1 MDQLDQGRNVGGR
14 GGTDHRSKATEP
26 PIGQWE
32 PGATSSSSGCNPVP
46 IVPLGIKYSDGEDRE
61 LRYHPSGP
69 EALAAGREQEAN
81 PRRSGLSPRVLAYLV
96 GPIALVILCIF
107 RYYGLIARLPVWT
120 YVVVMA
126 GVVVLSMLVEP
137 FFDAP
142 LGSVRFHLRLAVHVA
157 AVTAVIY
164 MTGWG
169 PALIMAYAFV
179 ALFELETWGASLWR
193 PVMCWSLLNIVVAQI
208 LVGGGYLPSF
218 LNPSQAEAIG
228 ALGAAVLAMI
238 IRMAGATGMKKEE
251 AEERLAFQAGHD
263 ALTGLPNRAF
273 FYDRTTKALELVG
286 QTSFC
291 AVLLFDLDRFKEIN
305 DSLGHKYGD
314 RVLNE
319 VGPRVQSVL
328 RHGDSLARLG
338 GDEFCVLLSGVS
350 GHDHAVRVAERI
362 MAVLEEPFDVD
373 GTVLGIEASCG
384 IAMAPAHGDSA
395 DLLLQRADVAMYV
408 AKAAQPNVVL
418 YTPELD
424 TNTPERVALLGDLR
438 NALGRCEFVLHFQ
451 PKADMTTRRI
461 KGAEAL
467 IRWRHPNLGLLYPD
481 SFIPAAERTGLIEPM
496 TQWVLHEAL
505 GQCRTWLDERQV
517 DDPNELSI
525 AVNLSARSLLD
536 SSLPETVDAA
546 LRRWN
551 VPPHLLGL
559 EITETII
566 MTDPVRAKR
575 VLTELADLGVTVSID
590 DFGTG
595 YSSLAYLRDLPVHEL
610 KIDRTFVQDMGSG
623 SEEAVIV
630 RAVVDLARNLGL
642 ETVAEGVED
651 ALVWDQL
658 VELGCDTA
666 QGYYLARP
674 MPDEQFRAWL
684 ADYSRGLG
692 SPAAGRTAPRVPAP
706 ELARTRLARAH
717 R

>member
-1 MDQLDQGRNVGGR
+1 V
-14 GGTDHRSKATEP
+14 
-26 PIGQWE
+26 
-32 PGATSSSSGCNPVP
+32 ATSSGWPSVP
-46 IVPLGIKYSDGEDRE
+46 IVLVGIKCSDGEDRE
-61 LRYHPSGP
+61 LRYHPSGSEELGTAGVQQP
-69 EALAAGREQEAN
+69 NAGRT
-81 PRRSGLSPRVLAYLV
+81 GLSPRVLAYLA
-96 GPIALVILCIF
+96 GPVALVVLYLF
-107 RYYGLIARLPVWT
+107 RYYGLITRLPLWT
-120 YVVVMA
+120 YVTVMA
-126 GVVVLSMLVEP
+126 GALGLSILVEP

-142 LGSVRFHLRLAVHVA
+142 IGSLRLHVRLAVHVA
-157 AVTAVIY
+157 AVTAFIY
-164 MTGWG
+164 ITGWG

-179 ALFELETWGASLWR
+179 ALLELETWGAALWR
-193 PVMCWSLLNIVVAQI
+193 PVMCWSLLNILVAQV
-208 LVGGGYLPSF
+208 LVGTGHLPSF
-218 LNPSQAEAIG
+218 LNDSQAAAIG
-228 ALGAAVLAMI
+228 ALGAVVLAMI

-251 AEERLAFQAGHD
+251 AEARLAFAAGHD
-263 ALTGLPNRAF
+263 TLTGLPNRAF
-273 FYDRTTKALELVG
+273 FYERTTRALEHAAH
-286 QTSFC
+286 TNSFC
-291 AVLLFDLDRFKEIN
+291 AVMLFDLDRFKEIN

-338 GDEFCVLLSGVS
+338 GDEFCVLLPGVS
-350 GHDHAVRVAERI
+350 GNDHAVHVAERI

-384 IAMAPAHGDSA
+384 IAMAPDHGDSA

-408 AKAAQPNVVL
+408 AKATQPNVVL
-418 YTPELD
+418 YRAELD

-438 NALGRCEFVLHFQ
+438 KAVGRGEFILHFQ
-451 PKADMTTRRI
+451 PKADMTTRRV

-467 IRWRHPNLGLLYPD
+467 IRWCHPTLGLLYPD
-481 SFIPAAERTGLIEPM
+481 SFIPEAERTGLIEPM
-496 TQWVLHEAL
+496 THWVLHEAL
-505 GQCRTWLDERQV
+505 GQCRKWLDEKRP
-517 DDPNELSI
+517 DDPDELSI
-525 AVNLSARSLLD
+525 AVNLSARSLMD

-551 VPPHLLGL
+551 VPSYLLGL

-575 VLTELADLGVTVSID
+575 ILTELADLGVTLSID

-610 KIDRTFVQDMGSG
+610 KIDRAFVQDMGSG

-651 ALVWDQL
+651 AFVWGQL

-666 QGYYLARP
+666 QGYHLARP
-674 MPDEQFRAWL
+674 MPEGQFKAWL
-684 ADYSRGLG
+684 ADYIRAL
-692 SPAAGRTAPRVPAP
+692 GRTTGELAPRRSSS
-706 ELARTRLARAH
+706 RTRLARV
-717 R
+717 RP

>member
-1 MDQLDQGRNVGGR
+1 
-14 GGTDHRSKATEP
+14 
-26 PIGQWE
+26 
-32 PGATSSSSGCNPVP
+32 
-46 IVPLGIKYSDGEDRE
+46 
-61 LRYHPSGP
+61 LRFHPSGS
-69 EALAAGREQEAN
+69 EAAVGGQDQSSD
-81 PRRSGLSPRVLAYLV
+81 RSGLSPRVLGYLA
-96 GPIALVILCIF
+96 GPIALVILFVF
-107 RYYGLIARLPVWT
+107 RSYGLITRLPVWT
-120 YVVVMA
+120 YLVVMA
-126 GVVVLSMLVEP
+126 GAMVFSMLVEP

-142 LGSVRFHLRLAVHVA
+142 AGSVRLHMRLAVHVT

-179 ALFELETWGASLWR
+179 ALLELETWGAMLWR
-193 PVMCWSLLNIVVAQI
+193 PVMCWSLLNILMAQI
-208 LVGGGYLPSF
+208 LVGLGLLPSF
-218 LNPSQAEAIG
+218 LNPSQAAAIG
-228 ALGAAVLAMI
+228 ALGAVALAMI

-251 AEERLAFQAGHD
+251 AEERLAFQACHD
-263 ALTGLPNRAF
+263 ILTGLPNRAY
-273 FYDRTTKALELVG
+273 FYDRTTEALGSADRRSSL
-286 QTSFC
+286 C
-291 AVLLFDLDRFKEIN
+291 AVMLFDLDRFKEIN

-338 GDEFCVLLSGVS
+338 GDEFCVLLAGVS
-350 GHDHAVRVAERI
+350 GHEHAVKVAERI
-362 MAVLEEPFDVD
+362 MDLLEEPFDVD

-384 IAMAPAHGDSA
+384 IAMAPTDGDSA
-395 DLLLQRADVAMYV
+395 DLLLQRADVAMCV
-408 AKAAQPNVVL
+408 AKASPSNVVL

-424 TNTPERVALLGDLR
+424 TNTPDRVALLGDLR
-438 NALGRCEFVLHFQ
+438 HAVGRREFVLHFQ
-451 PKADMTTRRI
+451 PKADMTSGRI

-467 IRWRHPNLGLLYPD
+467 IRWRHPTLGLLYPD
-481 SFIPAAERTGLIEPM
+481 RFIPEAERTGLIEPM
-496 TQWVLHEAL
+496 TEWVLHEAL
-505 GQCRTWLDERQV
+505 GQCRRWLDERS
-517 DDPNELSI
+517 DGDTDELSI

-536 SSLPETVDAA
+536 SSLPDVVDAA

-551 VPPHLLGL
+551 VPSHLLDL

-566 MTDPVRAKR
+566 MTDPIRAKR
-575 VLTELADLGVTVSID
+575 ILTELADLGVTLSID

-623 SEEAVIV
+623 NEDAVIV

-651 ALVWDQL
+651 AVVWDQL

-674 MPDEQFRAWL
+674 MPDEQFSTWL
-684 ADYSRGLG
+684 ADYGRERGF
-692 SPAAGRTAPRVPAP
+692 AAPAP
-706 ELARTRLARAH
+706 ARPPARGRLARAQ